1 MSATSKPVREWD
13 RVIVRLP
20 DGMKA
25 ELEEQAALNCRP
37 LNGEIVF
44 LLRQGIATKKASNHP
59 A

>member
-1 MSATSKPVREWD
+1 MSAESKPVRDWD

-44 LLRQGIATKKASNHP
+44 LLRQGLTTKKAP
-59 A
+59 GQP